1 MRLAH
6 RRGRRGPIWRNHD
19 FLRLWSAQT
28 ISQFGSQIS
37 GLALPLVA
45 ILLLDASAFEVAVLG
60 VVEYLPFI
68 LFSLPAGAWVDRLR
82 RRPILIAADWGRAL
96 VLATVPL
103 AYFVGALT
111 IWHLYAV
118 GFLVGAFTVFFDVSY
133 QSYLPSLVKRDELP
147 DANGKLEVSRSAA
160 QTAGPGVAGVLV
172 SVLSAPYA
180 ILADAISFVVS
191 ALFLTAI
198 RRAEPLP
205 KKAAD
210 DNGSMWSEIRDGL
223 RFVVR
228 HPIMR
233 PNLIYV
239 GLTNFFF
246 NLVFSIYLVYAVRDL
261 ELSASTIGIIL
272 SLGNVG
278 TLAGALVA
286 ARVGRRFGAG
296 PAMIATA
303 AAGNLSLLFIP
314 LATGALVIPL
324 LVASGLIIGFSFVL
338 YNVVGISLMQQITPD
353 RMLGRMTASRRF
365 IVWGVVPVGMLVG
378 GTLGTAVGLR
388 ETIWIGA
395 GLGSLCFVALL
406 ASPLR
411 SVKTVADAERLVL
424 RNTGFSS
431 GGLSQE

>member
-1 MRLAH
+1 MRE
-6 RRGRRGPIWRNHD
+6 RRGPLWQNGD

-45 ILLLDASAFEVAVLG
+45 ILLLDASAFEVAALG
-60 VVEYLPFI
+60 VVEYLPFT

-96 VLATVPL
+96 ALGTVPA
-103 AYFVGALT
+103 AYFLGGLT
-111 IWHLYAV
+111 IWQLYVV
-118 GFLVGAFTVFFDVSY
+118 GFVVGTLTVFFDVSY
-133 QSYLPSLVKRDELP
+133 QSYLPSLVEREELP

-172 SVLSAPYA
+172 SILSAPYA
-180 ILADAISFVVS
+180 IVADAVSFVAS

-198 RRAEPLP
+198 RRAEEIPERV
-205 KKAAD
+205 AD
-210 DNGSMWSEIRDGL
+210 ESSRLWTEIREGL
-223 RFVVR
+223 RFVIR

-246 NLVFSIYLVYAVRDL
+246 NVVFSIYLVYAVRDL
-261 ELSASTIGIIL
+261 NLSASTIGIIF
-272 SLGNVG
+272 SLGNIG

-286 ARVGRRFGAG
+286 SRVGRRLGAG
-296 PAMIATA
+296 PAMIVTA
-303 AAGNLSLLFIP
+303 AAGNLALLLVP
-314 LATGALVIPL
+314 LATGVLVIPL
-324 LVASGLIIGFSFVL
+324 LVASGLIIGFSFVV

-378 GTLGTAVGLR
+378 GVLGTAVGLR
-388 ETIWIGA
+388 ETISIGA
-395 GLGSLCFVALL
+395 GLGSLCFLALL

-411 SVKTVADAERLVL
+411 SVKTVADAERLVA
-424 RNTGFSS
+424 RQAVPIRQTVM
-431 GGLSQE
+431 EE